1 MKKGLLSRL
10 LPHIIAIAVFLIV
23 AAVYCRP
30 ALQGEVLYQHD
41 ITHWKG
47 SIHQS
52 EIYKET
58 HGQYP
63 LWTNALFSGMPA
75 FQIGYPAN
83 NYIPW
88 IIHSILTL
96 GLPVP
101 IQFFFL
107 ACICFYFLI
116 LVLRI
121 NPYVGIMGSLAFAYA
136 TYDPVI
142 ISVGHDTKM
151 WCIAYM
157 PAVLGS
163 FLLIFRGK
171 YWLGSALAALFTAV
185 IIAMNHLQ
193 ITYYTFLVIG
203 IAAVYYLVVW
213 IKNREFKHL
222 ALAVIFSAGAM
233 IVGVLSNAVTL
244 FSTYDYQKETI
255 RGGSSDLTDSTS
267 HTVKSKTGLDKD
279 YALSYSL
286 DISEPFVLMVPR
298 MFGGS
303 SGFPS
308 SLGGGGYREMDEAN
322 SKTVETLQGM
332 PQQMVQ
338 QLANY
343 SSLYWGGIEGV
354 GTSGPPYV
362 GAIICFLAIIGMFVL
377 NNRYKWWIF
386 AAVVIT
392 IMMSWGL
399 YFDTFNTFLYNH
411 LPFYNKFRAP
421 SMIMV
426 VPQLLLPMLA
436 VLTVN
441 EFISVKDRLALKA
454 MFRKGLI
461 ATGVVFLVL
470 FLLYFSLD
478 FLSTTDSTFLK
489 QARGIGQPEI
499 YGLVKQFFDALVSD
513 RKSLMMGDIFRSLI
527 FILIAAGILFL
538 LIRNTLKPIWAI
550 VLLIVFSFADIITID
565 SKYLNA
571 DNYKDKEESTASFV
585 KTAADEEILKDTSFY
600 RVLNV
605 GGDAFSE
612 NYTSYY
618 YNSIGGYHPAKL
630 RLYQDIIERQISRS
644 NMSVI
649 NMLNTK
655 YFIQK
660 DGQGQTQKFQKNEGA
675 LGNCWFV
682 KNISFVKNADE
693 EMKALDH
700 FNPKD
705 TAFVQESYR
714 QSIPF
719 MPAADS
725 TASIRLIKN
734 DNDVVTYSY
743 SAPSNQFAV
752 FSEVYY
758 KSGWKAF
765 VDGKEM
771 PIVKVDYVLR
781 GLALPAGQQKE
792 VVFKFEPES
801 YMKGKSMTTI
811 FSVLLVLL
819 LAGGIFMEWRYRNT
833 LRTTA

>member
-58 HGQYP
+58 HGHYP

-88 IIHSILTL
+88 VIHSILTL

-107 ACICFYFLI
+107 ACICFYFLV

-121 NPYVGIMGSLAFAYA
+121 NPYIGIMGSLAFAYA

-171 YWLGSALAALFTAV
+171 YWLGAALAALFTAV

-203 IAAVYYLVVW
+203 IAAIYYLVVW

-222 ALAVIFSAGAM
+222 ALTLVFSVGAM
-233 IVGVLSNAVTL
+233 IIGVLSNAVTL

-286 DISEPFVLMVPR
+286 GISEPFVLMVPR

-303 SGFPS
+303 SGYPS
-308 SLGGGGYREMDEAN
+308 SIGGGGYREMDEAN
-322 SKTVETLQGM
+322 SKTVEALQGM
-332 PQQMVQ
+332 PQQMAQ

-362 GAIICFLAIIGMFVL
+362 GAIICFLAILGMFVL
-377 NNRYKWWIF
+377 GNRYKWWIF

-392 IMMSWGL
+392 ILMSWGL
-399 YFDTFNTFLYNH
+399 YFDSFNTFLYNH

-426 VPQLLLPMLA
+426 VPQLLLPLLA
-436 VLTVN
+436 VMTVN
-441 EFISVKDRLALKA
+441 EFVTATDKVALKA
-454 MFRKGLI
+454 RFRKGLI

-470 FLLYFSLD
+470 FLLYFSFD
-478 FLSTTDSTFLK
+478 FLSTGDNTVLK
-489 QARGIGQPEI
+489 QVRGMNQPQVYEQ
-499 YGLVKQFFDALVSD
+499 VKIFFDALVSD

-527 FILIAAGILFL
+527 FILIAAGVLFL
-538 LIRNTLKPIWAI
+538 LMRNTLKAIWAI
-550 VLLIVFSFADIITID
+550 VLLIVFSFADVITID
-565 SKYLNA
+565 SKYLNS

-585 KTAADEEILKDTSFY
+585 KTATDEQILKDTSFY
-600 RVLNV
+600 RVFNV

-618 YNSIGGYHPAKL
+618 YNSIGGYHPAKI
-630 RLYQDIIERQISRS
+630 RLYQDIIERQIAHS
-644 NMSVI
+644 NITVL

-660 DGQGQTQKFQKNEGA
+660 DAQGQTQKFQKNDGA

-682 KNISFVKNADE
+682 KTISFVKNADQ
-693 EMKALDH
+693 EMAALDH

-705 TAFVQESYR
+705 TAFVQESFR

-719 MPAADS
+719 MPTPDS
-725 TASIRLIKN
+725 SASIRLVKN

-765 VDGKEM
+765 VDGKEV
-771 PIVKVDYVLR
+771 PIVKTDYVLR
-781 GLALPAGQQKE
+781 GLSLPSGQHE
-792 VVFKFEPES
+792 VIFRFEPES
-801 YMKGKSMTTI
+801 YMKGKSITTI
-811 FSVLLVLL
+811 FSIILVLL
-819 LAGGIFMEWRYRNT
+819 LVAGIFMEWRYRNS
-833 LRTTA
+833 LRTTV

>member
-1 MKKGLLSRL
+1 MNKGLFSML
-10 LPHIIAIAVFLIV
+10 LPHIIAVALFLIV

-52 EIYKET
+52 EIYKEA
-58 HGQYP
+58 HGHYP

-88 IIHSILTL
+88 IFHSVLTL

-107 ACICFYFLI
+107 ACICFYFLV

-121 NPYVGIMGSLAFAYA
+121 NPYIGIMGSLAFAYA

-171 YWLGSALAALFTAV
+171 YWLGAALAALFTSV

-203 IAAVYYLVVW
+203 IAAIYYLVIW
-213 IKNREFKHL
+213 IKNHQWKHL
-222 ALAVIFSAGAM
+222 ALAAVFSLGAM
-233 IVGVLSNAVTL
+233 MVGVLSNAVTL

-255 RGGSSDLTDSTS
+255 RGGSSDLTDSSS
-267 HTVKSKTGLDKD
+267 HIVKSKTGLDKD
-279 YALSYSL
+279 YALSYSME
-286 DISEPFVLMVPR
+286 ISEPFVLMVPR

-303 SGFPS
+303 SEYPS
-308 SLGGGGYREMDEAN
+308 AVGGSGYKEMDENN
-322 SKTVETLQGM
+322 SKTVETLQSM
-332 PQQMVQ
+332 PQQLTQ
-338 QLANY
+338 QLSRY
-343 SSLYWGGIEGV
+343 STLYWGGIEPT
-354 GTSGPPYV
+354 TSGPPYT
-362 GAIICFLAIIGMFVL
+362 GAIICFLAIVGMFVL

-386 AAVVIT
+386 TAVVIT
-392 IMMSWGL
+392 ILMSWGQ
-399 YFDTFNTFLYNH
+399 YFDSFNTFLYNY

-441 EFISVKDRLALKA
+441 EFVTVKDTAVLKA

-470 FLLYFSLD
+470 FLLYFSMD
-478 FLSTTDSTFLK
+478 FLSTTDASVLK
-489 QARGIGQPEI
+489 QVRSMNQPEV
-499 YGLVKQFFDALVSD
+499 YGQVKQFFDALVSD
-513 RKSLMMGDIFRSLI
+513 RKTLMMGDIFRSLI

-538 LIRNTLKPIWAI
+538 LVRNTLKPIWAI
-550 VLLIVFSFADIITID
+550 LLLIVFSFADIITID

-571 DNYKDKEESTASFV
+571 DNYKDKEESNASFV
-585 KTAADEEILKDTSFY
+585 KTAADEQILKDTSFY
-600 RVLNV
+600 RVFNV
-605 GGDAFSE
+605 SGDAFAE

-618 YNSIGGYHPAKL
+618 YNSVGGYHPAKI

-644 NMSVI
+644 NMTI
-649 NMLNTK
+649 LNMLNTK

-682 KNISFVKNADE
+682 KHVSFVKNSDQ
-693 EMKALDH
+693 EMAALDH

-705 TAFVQESYR
+705 TAFIQDTFKP
-714 QSIPF
+714 SIPF
-719 MPAADS
+719 MPVADS

-734 DNDVVTYSY
+734 DNDVITYSY

-771 PIVKVDYVLR
+771 PIVKTDYVLR
-781 GLALPAGQQKE
+781 GLALPAGQHQ
-792 VVFKFEPES
+792 VIFKFEPES
-801 YMKGKSMTTI
+801 YMKGKSLTTI
-811 FSVLLVLL
+811 FSILLVLL
-819 LAGGIFMEWRYRNT
+819 LAVGIFMEWRNRNS
-833 LRTTA
+833 LHTTV